1 MLKPAEIEKLS
12 MMYDDKMHRLEDE
25 IMADII
31 RRIKIN
37 GEITRSADWQINS
50 LYELGLTKEEIQASI
65 QKNLNIS
72 SEEIERLYEDIAQKA
87 YVYDADIYKKV
98 GAVQIPFEQNAVLQQ
113 FIEAIAAQ
121 TGTEMQNVSKSLGF
135 AVRNADG
142 TISFKPISKY
152 YQDTI
157 DNAINGISSGA
168 FDYNTAIKKA
178 VNEMVNSGLRSVD
191 YASGWSNRIDVATR
205 RAVMTGIGQITGRI
219 NEMNAESLG
228 TDMFEVEYHLGAR
241 PSHQEWQGKVWSKEQ
256 LISVCGLGTVTGL
269 CGANCY
275 HTYYPFIEGVS
286 VRTYTDEELSKLN
299 SEENQTRE
307 YNDKKYTIYEA
318 LQRQRKLETAMRAQK
333 QKIKLYEEGAV
344 DEQDLEAAKAKYRA
358 TSAEYSR
365 FSKAVGLPEQ
375 RQRVSIANRKP
386 TPAERT
392 SKAVVERIEK
402 QKNEEITKKN

>member
-12 MMYDDKMHRLEDE
+12 MMYDNKMHRLEDE
-25 IMADII
+25 IMTDII

-37 GEITRSADWQINS
+37 GEITRSADWQINR
-50 LYELGLTKEEIQASI
+50 LYEMGLTKEEIQAAI

-142 TISFKPISKY
+142 TTSFKPISKY

-205 RAVMTGIGQITGRI
+205 RAVMTGISQITGRI

-241 PSHQEWQGKVWSKEQ
+241 PSHQEWQGKVWRDRK
-256 LISVCGLGTVTGL
+256 SVV
-269 CGANCY
+269 
-275 HTYYPFIEGVS
+275 
-286 VRTYTDEELSKLN
+286 
-299 SEENQTRE
+299 
-307 YNDKKYTIYEA
+307 
-318 LQRQRKLETAMRAQK
+318 
-333 QKIKLYEEGAV
+333 
-344 DEQDLEAAKAKYRA
+344 
-358 TSAEYSR
+358 
-365 FSKAVGLPEQ
+365 
-375 RQRVSIANRKP
+375 
-386 TPAERT
+386 
-392 SKAVVERIEK
+392 
-402 QKNEEITKKN
+402 